1 MIRVVICGALGAMGK
16 ALSSAVNASDSLTL
30 VGGIDAVSAEAPFP
44 VVTDP
49 AKMPA
54 CDVVIDFSV
63 PAATRQVIK
72 ACVEKRIPLVIGT
85 TGLDEELMAEIDRAA
100 ACIPVLQ
107 SGNLSLGVNLQC
119 ALVREAEQMLGTNF
133 DVEIIE
139 THHNRKVDAPSGTA
153 LMLADS
159 VADMMTHPPQAYKL
173 GRSEKGR
180 RRDKNEI
187 GIHSVRGGS
196 VVGEH
201 QVLFIGENEEIII
214 THRAFSRSIFAD
226 GAVRA
231 AMFLAHQPAGRYRMS
246 DCIDD
251 AMK

>member
-1 MIRVVICGALGAMGK
+1 MIRIVICGALGAMGR
-16 ALSSAVNASDSLTL
+16 ALASAVSAGDCLTL
-30 VGGIDAVSAEAPFP
+30 VGGIDAVSSDSPFP

-49 AKMPA
+49 TEMPD

-63 PAATRQVIK
+63 PAATRRVLK
-72 ACVEKRIPLVIGT
+72 ACVEKKIPIVIGT
-85 TGLDEELMAEIDRAA
+85 TGLDEALMDEIDRAA
-100 ACIPVLQ
+100 ACIPILQ

-119 ALVREAEQMLGTNF
+119 ALVREAERMLGNGF

-159 VADMMTHPPQAYKL
+159 VAGIMQEPPQAYKL

-180 RRDKNEI
+180 RRERNEI
-187 GIHSVRGGS
+187 GIHAVRGGS

-201 QVLFIGENEEIII
+201 QVLFIGENEEIMI

-231 AMFLAHQPAGRYRMS
+231 ALFLAHQPAGRYRMS

-251 AMK
+251 GMK